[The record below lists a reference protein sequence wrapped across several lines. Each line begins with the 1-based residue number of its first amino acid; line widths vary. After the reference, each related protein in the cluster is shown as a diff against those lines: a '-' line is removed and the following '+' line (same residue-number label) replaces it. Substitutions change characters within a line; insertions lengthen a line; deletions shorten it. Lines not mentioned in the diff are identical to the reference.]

1 MCRRTLLRLRL
12 RMRLCEIWFGGQVL
26 IIAAKEKYL
35 TVHVC
40 GWFSMKCNWHTPTH
54 VRGNG
59 MYATHF
65 EQLNIGIFVCGRS
78 ETLPTR
84 PLVQPQLAGNAIRC
98 QRVLH
103 QRPMFPSTREDL
115 GGGPGQESRCTSWDS
130 RPRLGGEMDEMGR
143 SGRKPDLHRDPLTF
157 AVRSKANSSALAG

>member
-1 MCRRTLLRLRL
+1 
-12 RMRLCEIWFGGQVL
+12 MRLCENWFGGRVL
-26 IIAAKEKYL
+26 IIVAKEKYL

-40 GWFSMKCNWHTPTH
+40 GWFSTKCNWHTPTH

-84 PLVQPQLAGNAIRC
+84 PLVQPQLTGNAIRWAEKGC
-98 QRVLH
+98 GVVDVDGGVRG
-103 QRPMFPSTREDL
+103 FFTRGQCFL
-115 GGGPGQESRCTSWDS
+115 QPGRI
-130 RPRLGGEMDEMGR
+130 
-143 SGRKPDLHRDPLTF
+143 
-157 AVRSKANSSALAG
+157 